1 MRISDWS
8 SDVCSSDL
16 KVGLFSTGDELR
28 EPGTPPE
35 TGAIFDSNRYTIHA
49 LLTGLGCQVDDLG
62 ILPDR
67 LDVVREAL
75 APAEGRPDL
84 LVTSGGVSVGGEDPV
99 KAAAAALGQ
108 TGRAPGGASGCQ
120 YV

>member
-16 KVGLFSTGDELR
+16 
-28 EPGTPPE
+28 PE

-75 APAEGRPDL
+75 AQAEGRHDL
-84 LVTSGGVSVGGEDPV
+84 LVTSGGVSRSEEHTSELQSLMRISYAVFCL
-99 KAAAAALGQ
+99 KKKK
-108 TGRAPGGASGCQ
+108 
-120 YV
+120 